1 MNQQEKNV
9 VEKIREDYIKK
20 ENTTL
25 EHLRK
30 LDQKV
35 KRPAYIFA
43 YTFGVIGSLVLGVG
57 MCLAMQVIGNAMAL
71 GVVIGIMGIIMVSVN
86 YPVYQKMLLKRKQKY
101 QKEILALTEQVLNA

>member
-9 VEKIREDYIKK
+9 VEKIRADYTKK

-25 EHLRK
+25 EYLKK

-43 YTFGVIGSLVLGVG
+43 YTFGIIGSLVLGIG
-57 MCLAMQVIGNAMAL
+57 MCLSMKVIGDAML
-71 GVVIGIMGIIMVSVN
+71 IGVVIGIMGIIIVSVN
-86 YPVYQKMLLKRKQKY
+86 YPIYRKLLIKRKEKY
-101 QKEILALTEQVLNA
+101 QKQILTLTEQALNA